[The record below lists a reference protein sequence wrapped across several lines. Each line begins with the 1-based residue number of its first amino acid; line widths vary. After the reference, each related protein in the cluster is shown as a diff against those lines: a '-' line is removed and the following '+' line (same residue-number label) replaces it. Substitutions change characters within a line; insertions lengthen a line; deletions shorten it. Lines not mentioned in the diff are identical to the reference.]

1 MADVWGEESPA
12 EVTVEV
18 KVNGEVVGNADPD
31 NTLGAVAH
39 DYSVSHGLKT
49 FNVLVNGAKADTA
62 QGNQTLR
69 SLGATS
75 VELVAKEARG

>member
-1 MADVWGEESPA
+1 MADVWGDSPA
-12 EVTVEV
+12 EVDVEV
-18 KVNGEVVGNADPD
+18 KVNGEVVGHADPD
-31 NTLGAVAH
+31 EMLGAVARE
-39 DYSVSHGLKT
+39 YSSSHGLKT
-49 FNVLVNGAKADTA
+49 FNVLVNNAKADTA